1 MGWQGASPVI
11 KGTNIMLHQST
22 KAVKPTQV
30 VTLTKL
36 GNNYKPAKNT
46 AQGNAAT
53 WATIQAALAK
63 KQTVATLTKLVTT
76 KHNHAPFVGYALRRG
91 WLQAK

>member
-22 KAVKPTQV
+22 KGLKPNQV
-30 VTLTKL
+30 ITLTKL

-46 AQGNAAT
+46 AQGNAT
-53 WATIQAALAK
+53 SWATVQKALAK
-63 KQTVATLTKLVTT
+63 KQTVGSLTAIVK
-76 KHNHAPFVGYALRRG
+76 KAHNHAPFVGYAVRRG
-91 WLQAK
+91 WLAVK